1 MKVIQM
7 VRTSESN
14 SLFLIDFTEDG
25 VLTFRTSRNPKY
37 LQTEKVVID
46 KNKVYTNLYFFDI
59 SYLQKFLYE
68 NK

>member
-1 MKVIQM
+1 M
-7 VRTSESN
+7 VRTSENN
-14 SLFLIDFTEDG
+14 SLFLINFTKDG

-68 NK
+68 NR